1 MSEYI
6 LDWYQWNY
14 RPQKIERP
22 QWFTSWPDGARIAV
36 TFKIMHEWESVPR
49 PTGRRGMP
57 KDAHFPHDY
66 RALCQREYG
75 FRSGIWRLMDLL
87 DRQGIKATIMM
98 SGLSA
103 ELWPDSAR
111 ELKKRGHE
119 IATHQFDQA
128 VHPPLFKTKEEER
141 NALIKS
147 MAAIEKAVGE
157 RPYGYMS
164 PGPRPTTNTIEV
176 VAEEGFVWNGDY
188 HDADIPYIINVNGKK
203 LVSIGYVRPSYTDND
218 IVPYGLTAGLE
229 HLKAEFDAHYEES
242 ARHPMKFAYAMHS
255 HNGGRPGMARL
266 FEKFIEYVKGHEGVW
281 FCRCID
287 LANFWL
293 ENEGA

>member
-1 MSEYI
+1 MSNYI

-14 RPQKIERP
+14 RPQEVKRP
-22 QWFTSWPDGARIAV
+22 EWFKAWPGEARIAV

-49 PTGRRGMP
+49 PAGRRGMP
-57 KDAHFPHDY
+57 KDAHFKHDY

-75 FRSGIWRLMDLL
+75 FKSGIWRLMDLL
-87 DRQGIKATIMM
+87 DRQDVKATIMM

-103 ELWPDSAR
+103 ELWPESAR
-111 ELKKRGHE
+111 ALKQRGHE
-119 IATHQFDQA
+119 IATHQFDQTI
-128 VHPPLFKTKEEER
+128 HPPSYKTKEEER
-141 NALIKS
+141 QHLIKS
-147 MAAIEKAVGE
+147 MVSIEKATGE

-164 PGPRPTTNTIEV
+164 PGPRPTPNTIEV

-188 HDADIPYIINVNGKK
+188 HDTDIPYVMDVNGKK

-218 IVPYGLTAGLE
+218 IVPYGLNAGLE

-242 ARHPMKFAYAMHS
+242 ARHPMKFVYAMHS

-266 FEKFIEYVKGHEGVW
+266 FEKFIEYVKGHQGVW

-287 LANFWL
+287 MANFWL
-293 ENEGA
+293 ENEDG